1 LEQWKEIQ
9 GLEPYKFSNMGRV
22 MGPRGLRKLK
32 LRKNGYLS
40 VNLSFSGKVKHCL
53 VHRLVLEAFK
63 GKSVL
68 HVNHI
73 NGVKND
79 NRLENLEY
87 CTPRENINHAVK
99 NGLIKSGASH
109 KLSKISH
116 AQVLEIR
123 NLLSEGLGS
132 TEISRAMG
140 ISRYIVNDIKRGKTH
155 KAVLT

>member
-1 LEQWKEIQ
+1 MATFLLIYPFLE
-9 GLEPYKFSNMGRV
+9 
-22 MGPRGLRKLK
+22 
-32 LRKNGYLS
+32 
-40 VNLSFSGKVKHCL
+40 
-53 VHRLVLEAFK
+53 RLNIALFI
-63 GKSVL
+63 GWSW
-68 HVNHI
+68 
-73 NGVKND
+73 
-79 NRLENLEY
+79 LENLEY